1 MKNPHAVEM
10 GRLGGRVTSPA
21 KAEAARRNGLKAH
34 KPRKKALIALHG
46 GLRAAAR
53 ATGLDAGY
61 LSYASRGIRQ
71 PGPKL
76 LRVLGLAE
84 KKIYADVK

>member
-1 MKNPHAVEM
+1 MSTLHPLI
-10 GRLGGRVTSPA
+10 GRRI
-21 KAEAARRNGLKAH
+21 R
-34 KPRKKALIALHG
+34 ALIAHHG

-53 ATGLDAGY
+53 ATGIDAGF
-61 LSYASRGIRQ
+61 LSHASRGNRT

-84 KKIYADVK
+84 KKIYTTAK

>member
-1 MKNPHAVEM
+1 MPTPNPLV
-10 GRLGGRVTSPA
+10 L
-21 KAEAARRNGLKAH
+21 RRI
-34 KPRKKALIALHG
+34 KALIAAHG
-46 GLRAAAR
+46 GLNKAAR
-53 ATGLDAGY
+53 ATGIDAGF

-84 KKIYADVK
+84 KKIYESAK